1 MNENTDSNP
10 ASRQDCL
17 LVRAV
22 VLFLLAGIITF
33 GLAVGTSIWDERR
46 PESEQVVSGR

>member
-1 MNENTDSNP
+1 MKDKTDSNP
-10 ASRQDCL
+10 ASRQDSL

-22 VLFLLAGIITF
+22 VLFLLAGVITF

-46 PESEQVVSGR
+46 PEAEQVVSGR

>member
-1 MNENTDSNP
+1 MNENADSNP
-10 ASRQDCL
+10 ASHQDCL

-46 PESEQVVSGR
+46 PESEQAAASR